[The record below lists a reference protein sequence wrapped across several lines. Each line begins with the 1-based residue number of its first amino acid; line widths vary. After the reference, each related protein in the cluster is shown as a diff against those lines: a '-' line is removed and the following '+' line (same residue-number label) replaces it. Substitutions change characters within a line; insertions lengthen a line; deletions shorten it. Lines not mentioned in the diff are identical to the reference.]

1 MKTST
6 LRKIAFV
13 AMISLTLA
21 LIGCRSA
28 PVYNATD
35 VPVNASEKATAA
47 DVKKAIMLAGAAFGW
62 QMKEVEPG
70 HIVATLALRKH
81 MAIVDIPYSTD
92 SFSILYKDST
102 ELGYN
107 GSSIHNNYNG
117 WVQNLERQIMARL
130 SVL

>member
-47 DVKKAIMLAGAAFGW
+47 DVKKAIMSAGAALGW
-62 QMKEVEPG
+62 QMKGDAPG

-81 MAIVDIPYSTD
+81 MAIVDIPYSTN

-107 GSSIHNNYNG
+107 GSSIHSNYNG
-117 WVQNLERQIMARL
+117 WVQNLERQITARL

>member
-1 MKTST
+1 
-6 LRKIAFV
+6 
-13 AMISLTLA
+13 MISLTLA

-47 DVKKAIMLAGAAFGW
+47 DVKKAIMSAGAALGW
-62 QMKEVEPG
+62 QMKEDAPG

-81 MAIVDIPYSTD
+81 MAIVDIPYSTN

-107 GSSIHNNYNG
+107 GSSIHSNYNG
-117 WVQNLERQIMARL
+117 WVQNLERQITARL